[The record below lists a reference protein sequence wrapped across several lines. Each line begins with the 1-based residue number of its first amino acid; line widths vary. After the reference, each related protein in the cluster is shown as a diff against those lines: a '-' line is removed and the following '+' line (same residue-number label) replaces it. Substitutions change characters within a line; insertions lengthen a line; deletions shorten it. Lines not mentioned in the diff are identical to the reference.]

1 MLCEKCKKNEASYYY
16 SETVNGKKRSI
27 ALCSECAPKDISF
40 GSSFLSGLFSENPF
54 QHQVSAHDYAKKCD
68 TCGCTFYDIKKTGKA
83 GCSECYKVFRDEFAP
98 IIRRIHGNA
107 VYKGRPQA
115 AKVESAD
122 NADNKPQNEEELDE
136 LSLLREQLKNA
147 VESENYELA
156 AKIRDDIRS
165 FSENGKKKEEN

>member
-40 GSSFLSGLFSENPF
+40 GSSFLSGLFSDNPF
-54 QHQVSAHDYAKKCD
+54 QLHVSAPDYAKKCD
-68 TCGCTFYDIKKTGKA
+68 NCGCTFYDIKKTGKA
-83 GCSECYKVFRDEFAP
+83 GCSECYKVFRDELAP

-107 VYKGRPQA
+107 VYKGRSQSV
-115 AKVESAD
+115 KVED
-122 NADNKPQNEEELDE
+122 ADNKPKSEEEHDE

-147 VESENYELA
+147 VENENYELA
-156 AKIRDDIRS
+156 AKIRDEIRS
-165 FSENGKKKEEN
+165 IGENGKKKEEN